1 MKRNDLQAMRYHA
14 RQLQKVIFETRN
26 CVVRGCDKCDY
37 AYICEITT
45 LLVKV
50 IS

>member
-26 CVVRGCDKCDY
+26 CVVRG
-37 AYICEITT
+37 
-45 LLVKV
+45 
-50 IS
+50 